1 MTAATRLTPYRLA
14 TGLALAASLGAC
26 KPQVQPPGDAG
37 VCYHLAQDTDGKLH
51 FNVVA
56 KGVPDMEHCAADL
69 EGMRLRFLSIGG
81 SATQITGAYQGNF
94 LFLQDEGVFT
104 SDRYEGARY
113 PFLVHSGNQLVPPG
127 QAEQ

>member
-1 MTAATRLTPYRLA
+1 MIRPVLAAGLVPVLA
-14 TGLALAASLGAC
+14 IAALGLAAC
-26 KPQVQPPGDAG
+26 KPQLEPPGDAG
-37 VCYHLAQDTDGKLH
+37 VCYHLAVDRNGASH

-56 KGVPDMEHCAADL
+56 KGVPDMEHCAGAL

-81 SATQITGAYQGNF
+81 SSTEIVGAYQGNF

-104 SDRYEGARY
+104 SDSFEGARY

-127 QAEQ
+127 QAGQ

>member
-1 MTAATRLTPYRLA
+1 MIRPILAPAALT
-14 TGLALAASLGAC
+14 LAAIVALGLDAC
-26 KPQVQPPGDAG
+26 KPRLQPPGEAG
-37 VCYHLAQDTDGKLH
+37 VCYHLAVDRNGATH

-56 KGVPDMEHCAADL
+56 KGVPDMEHCAAAL

-81 SATQITGAYQGNF
+81 SSTEIVGAYQGNF

-104 SDRYEGARY
+104 SDSIDGARY

-127 QAEQ
+127 QAGP

>member
-1 MTAATRLTPYRLA
+1 MIRAAFALPAIAAIA
-14 TGLALAASLGAC
+14 TLGLAAC
-26 KPQVQPPGDAG
+26 KPQLQPPGDAG
-37 VCYHLAQDTDGKLH
+37 VCYHLAVDRSGAMH

-56 KGVPDMEHCAADL
+56 KGVPDMEHCAGDL

-81 SATQITGAYQGNF
+81 SSTEIVGAYQGNF

-104 SDRYEGARY
+104 SDSYEGPRY

-127 QAEQ
+127 QAGP